1 MKGNRKLFIFLL
13 TVAFLLPLLSLEVLA
28 NAPPEAELTGV
39 VELPDSLGIALLILF
54 SIPGIVVTII
64 SEWMVAGIF
73 GMQSGEQRM
82 VRRVNLISQ
91 ILMRIVFVF
100 LNAVLNLSYL
110 TSVVVLEIAVYM
122 LEYLVYRRLIKS
134 FSAKKIFAYTIA
146 ANTVSLLL
154 GMLMNDLFLLAK
166 FTGGI

>member
-110 TSVVVLEIAVYM
+110 ISVVILEIAVYM
-122 LEYLVYRRLIKS
+122 LEYLVYRRWIKS
-134 FSAKKIFAYTIA
+134 FPAKKIVAYTIT